1 MTVVIDCVI
10 AGLVLLGGAFV
21 LIGSWGLV
29 RLPSTMERLHG
40 PTKATTLGLGSL
52 LLASMIYFQARLG
65 IWTAHELLIALF
77 LFITAPISA
86 NMIAKVHL
94 HRVHS
99 STDPAW
105 TSIAGVPPR
114 PSDDGDWAT
123 FATPHPD
130 TPAATSST
138 RQTFDE
144 AT

>member
-1 MTVVIDCVI
+1 MTMLVDAVI
-10 AGLVLLGGAFV
+10 AGLILLGAAFV

-52 LLASMIYFQARLG
+52 LMASVVFFQARMG

-94 HRVHS
+94 HRMRIGAIEEP
-99 STDPAW
+99 D
-105 TSIAGVPPR
+105 SIAGPPPR
-114 PSDDGDWAT
+114 PADGEWAT
-123 FATPHPD
+123 FEAPSQD
-130 TPAATSST
+130 TPAST
-138 RQTFDE
+138 
-144 AT
+144 ANS